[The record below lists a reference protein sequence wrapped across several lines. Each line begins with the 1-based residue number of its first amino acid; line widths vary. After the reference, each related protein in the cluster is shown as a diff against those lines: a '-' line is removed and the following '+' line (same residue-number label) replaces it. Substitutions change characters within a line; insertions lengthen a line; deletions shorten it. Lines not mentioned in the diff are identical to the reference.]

1 MNTFGTKNRINP
13 KNILGGMGFFDET
26 GFEKE
31 SAMVSSAVATVASA
45 SSQVVSGFFEA
56 AIGLGQNIGGTESK
70 QEANGKFSKGSLNNF
85 NDKARFEQL
94 QQQQTETEKQRAEK
108 DRKTIFFQALKED
121 QQRAQQA
128 KEKKLE
134 EDEINDII
142 ANLPTEQKNRL
153 LHYQASYKDRS
164 IYQKAEL
171 RKKLI
176 EEQKKAEKQQKEA
189 PIPSPAKQPS
199 AMEGAFEGRSGAQG
213 SGTSNLSAQAVG

>member
-1 MNTFGTKNRINP
+1 MNTFSNTKSKVNP
-13 KNILGGMGFFDET
+13 RNILGGMGFFDET

-31 SAMVSSAVATVASA
+31 TSLFSTITSTAKDLLGGVY
-45 SSQVVSGFFEA
+45 EA
-56 AIGLGQNIGGTESK
+56 AADLKQTVVIAESKTEST
-70 QEANGKFSKGSLNNF
+70 GKFSSGSINF
-85 NDKARFEQL
+85 KDQAKQLEQIQKEQDKQKEVNR
-94 QQQQTETEKQRAEK
+94 QTF
-108 DRKTIFFQALKED
+108 FFQALKED

-128 KEKKLE
+128 KEKEL

-142 ANLPTEQKNRL
+142 TNLPTEQKNRL

-164 IYQKAEL
+164 IYQRAEL

-176 EEQKKAEKQQKEA
+176 EEKNKAEKQQKEA
-189 PIPSPAKQPS
+189 SIPSPAKQPS